1 MGPIPLGHRQRDGDE
16 LIIGR
21 PDTGTF
27 VAVSPEAVE
36 LLDRLAQGW
45 SVGEVAAQ
53 AKSEVSDLDGFL
65 SSQEIEGLVKPHS
78 ANEDSNTL
86 PTMTPPVLRY
96 HFSAFPQKLAQRI
109 YSRPALAACF
119 LLICLASVALIYDPS
134 LWPRGLDLFFTS
146 HKTIMLTILL
156 IVSFGSVVIHESSH
170 VIAARAQGVN
180 SRLGLGNRLWA
191 FVVEAD
197 LTGLWSIPR
206 RQRYLPM
213 MAGSLFDAV
222 MSSGLILVLLAHN
235 HALVVMSPITVQLLR
250 AILLTYMTRIMWQT
264 LLFVR
269 TDYYYVIATFFNCR
283 NLMGDTE
290 DYLRN
295 QLARFI
301 SRIRP
306 VDQSTIPASE
316 RRVVMMYVF
325 VWTRWRRSQPVFCG
339 AIISKRHLCLNRS
352 KFYWM
357 NFVACRIFPITRIAT
372 PRSSFTKVIYSR
384 VAFISPVA
392 QARGRRNGRGS
403 SQSPTNSRGI
413 LWASSTNDSIS

>member
-1 MGPIPLGHRQRDGDE
+1 MYTQDTIVDVWPFTRQRDGDE

-21 PDTGTF
+21 PDTGAF
-27 VAVSPEAVE
+27 LAVSPEAVE

-53 AKSEVSDLDGFL
+53 AQSEVSDLDGFL
-65 SSQEIEGLVKPHS
+65 SSLEIEGLVKPRG
-78 ANEDSNTL
+78 ANGDINAL
-86 PTMTPPVLRY
+86 PTKTPPVLRY

-119 LLICLASVALIYDPS
+119 LLIGLASGALIYDPS

-146 HKTIMLTILL
+146 HKTVMLTILL

-325 VWTRWRRSQPVFCG
+325 VWILGRIIALTFLFEVTIPLVRHYIGNVAHALSVGYSANHRDFIDSFLMSFLFGIPF
-339 AIISKRHLCLNRS
+339 AIGMLMWLTSIVR
-352 KFYWM
+352 
-357 NFVACRIFPITRIAT
+357 RIA
-372 PRSSFTKVIYSR
+372 RAV
-384 VAFISPVA
+384 
-392 QARGRRNGRGS
+392 
-403 SQSPTNSRGI
+403 
-413 LWASSTNDSIS
+413 